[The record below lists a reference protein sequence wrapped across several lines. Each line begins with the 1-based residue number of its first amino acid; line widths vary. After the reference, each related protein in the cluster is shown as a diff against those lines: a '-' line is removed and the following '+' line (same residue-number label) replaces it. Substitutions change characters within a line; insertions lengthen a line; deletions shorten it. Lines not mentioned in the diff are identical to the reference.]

1 MTRFLEISLI
11 NIPNPDSLK
20 LLSCHSRKPI
30 TEFSEDELAKLK
42 SDDIT
47 LSKKEVEFL
56 ILNEIKIID
65 PFL

>member
-11 NIPNPDSLK
+11 NIPNFDSLK
-20 LLSCHSRKPI
+20 LLSCHSRKPVA
-30 TEFSEDELAKLK
+30 EFSEDELAKLK

-56 ILNEIKIID
+56 ILSEIKIID

>member
-1 MTRFLEISLI
+1 MPIS
-11 NIPNPDSLK
+11 DFK
-20 LLSCHSRKPI
+20 
-30 TEFSEDELAKLK
+30 EDDLAKLK

-65 PFL
+65 PFLQEEQNAICLEFL